1 MHRRAHKDLATW
13 NPAELRG
20 RSLDVRVSRRTLL
33 GTLAAA
39 LALPRSRLAQ
49 AAGGPARIGFIPL
62 GSPASAD
69 DQALVD
75 AFRQGLRAAGLV
87 EDRDVA
93 VEIAWIA
100 REPETYDIVDSLIDR
115 GVRLLVPCGSYA
127 SSAAFRQTK
136 TIPIVFVSVGN
147 PVGIGLVRTLAHP
160 GRNATGFSDMLAELS
175 GKYVELA
182 RETGRPNAPVDYV
195 WHTLWPDGQY
205 RYQSTER
212 AARALGVKL
221 RSRGLGDV
229 NEVNYVMAAVKGDG
243 GSFMIVQPSP
253 FTFRERHRLIEAATH
268 HGLGTI
274 YAFPAAAR
282 DGAMVAFGPDYEH
295 MYRRVGAYVARIL
308 AGAKPADLPVQQ
320 PTKFDLIVNLKVARS
335 LGLTMPPALVQRAD
349 QVIE

>member
-1 MHRRAHKDLATW
+1 MSLTRRALLA
-13 NPAELRG
+13 
-20 RSLDVRVSRRTLL
+20 SLA
-33 GTLAAA
+33 GAA
-39 LALPRSRLAQ
+39 LAVPRSVSAQ
-49 AAGGPARIGFIPL
+49 AAGGPPRIGLIPL
-62 GSPASAD
+62 GSPASAN

-75 AFRQGLRAAGLV
+75 AFRQGLRTAGLIENRSIALEV
-87 EDRDVA
+87 
-93 VEIAWIA
+93 AWIA
-100 REPETYDIVDSLIDR
+100 REPDTYDVVDSLIER

-127 SSAAFRQTK
+127 SAAAFRQTK

-182 RETGRPNAPVDYV
+182 REIGGPHAPVDYV

-205 RYQSTER
+205 RYQATER

-221 RSRGLGDV
+221 RPRGLGDT
-229 NEVNYVMAAVKGDG
+229 NEITYVMQAIKGEG
-243 GSFMIVQPSP
+243 GATMIVQPSP
-253 FTFRERHRLIEAATH
+253 FTFRERRRLIETATQ

-274 YAFPAAAR
+274 YPFPAAAS
-282 DGAMVAFGPDYEH
+282 DGATVAFGPDYEH
-295 MYRRVGAYVARIL
+295 MYRRVGSYVARIL

-320 PTKFDLIVNLKVARS
+320 PTKFDLIVNLKVARA
-335 LGLTMPPALVQRAD
+335 LGLAMPPSLVQRAD